1 MSETFKP
8 GDLVQPVSGGQVM
21 MVTRIIDERVEV
33 KWSANC
39 KVQVKAFDADVLRKV
54 PDLPATPRGPESTP

>member
-1 MSETFKP
+1 MSDASKP

-39 KVQVKAFDADVLRKV
+39 KIVVKAFEADVLKKV
-54 PDLPATPRGPESTP
+54 VVEHPGSRSPSS

>member
-1 MSETFKP
+1 MSDDFKP

-21 MVTRIIDERVEV
+21 MVTRIVDERVEV

-39 KVQVKAFDADVLRKV
+39 RIEVKAFDADVLRKV
-54 PDLPATPRGPESTP
+54 AADLPGSKTRTT

>member
-1 MSETFKP
+1 MSDALKP

-39 KVQVKAFDADVLRKV
+39 KIVVKAFEADVLRKV
-54 PDLPATPRGPESTP
+54 VVEHPGSRSPSS

>member
-1 MSETFKP
+1 MTDTFKP

-21 MVTRIIDERVEV
+21 MVTRIVDERVEV

-39 KVQVKAFDADVLRKV
+39 RIVVKAFDAEVLRKV
-54 PDLPATPRGPESTP
+54 VVGHPGPSSS

>member
-1 MSETFKP
+1 MTATFKP

-21 MVTRIIDERVEV
+21 MVTRIVDDRVEV

-39 KVQVKAFDADVLRKV
+39 RIVVKDFDADVLRKV
-54 PDLPATPRGPESTP
+54 VVDQPGSRPSSS

>member
-1 MSETFKP
+1 MSDDFKP

-39 KVQVKAFDADVLRKV
+39 RIEVKAFDADMLRKV
-54 PDLPATPRGPESTP
+54 VAEHPGAKTRTT

>member
-1 MSETFKP
+1 MSDDFKP

-39 KVQVKAFDADVLRKV
+39 RTQVKAFDADVLKKV
-54 PDLPATPRGPESTP
+54 FVEHPGSQQPPP

>member
-1 MSETFKP
+1 MNDDFKP

-39 KVQVKAFDADVLRKV
+39 KIEVKAFDADVLKKV
-54 PDLPATPRGPESTP
+54 VVEHPGSKSPVV

>member
-1 MSETFKP
+1 MTDALKP
-8 GDLVQPVSGGQVM
+8 GDLVQPVTGGQLM

-39 KVQVKAFDADVLRKV
+39 RIVVKAFDADVLRKV
-54 PDLPATPRGPESTP
+54 VVDHPGPASPSS

>member
-1 MSETFKP
+1 MTDVFKP

-21 MVTRIIDERVEV
+21 MVTRILDERIEV

-39 KVQVKAFDADVLRKV
+39 KVQVRDFDADALRMV
-54 PDLPATPRGPESTP
+54 GPESGPTG

>member
-1 MSETFKP
+1 MTDTFKP

-21 MVTRIIDERVEV
+21 MVTRIVDERIEV

-39 KVQVKAFDADVLRKV
+39 RIVVKAFDAEVLRKV
-54 PDLPATPRGPESTP
+54 VVGHPQPSSS

>member
-1 MSETFKP
+1 MSDALKP

-21 MVTRIIDERVEV
+21 MVTRLIDERVEV

-39 KVQVKAFDADVLRKV
+39 KIVVKAFEADVLKKV
-54 PDLPATPRGPESTP
+54 VVEHPGSRSSSS

>member
-1 MSETFKP
+1 MTETLKP

-21 MVTRIIDERVEV
+21 MVTRIVDERVEV

-39 KVQVKAFDADVLRKV
+39 RIVVKAFDADVLRKV
-54 PDLPATPRGPESTP
+54 VVDHPGPASPAS

>member
-1 MSETFKP
+1 MTDAFKP

-21 MVTRIIDERVEV
+21 MVTRIVDERVEV

-39 KVQVKAFDADVLRKV
+39 RIVVKAFDAEVLRKV
-54 PDLPATPRGPESTP
+54 VARHPGPPTS

>member
-1 MSETFKP
+1 MSEALKP

-21 MVTRIIDERVEV
+21 MVTRILDERVEV

-39 KVQVKAFDADVLRKV
+39 RIQVKAFDADVLRKV
-54 PDLPATPRGPESTP
+54 VVEHPAGKPPVS